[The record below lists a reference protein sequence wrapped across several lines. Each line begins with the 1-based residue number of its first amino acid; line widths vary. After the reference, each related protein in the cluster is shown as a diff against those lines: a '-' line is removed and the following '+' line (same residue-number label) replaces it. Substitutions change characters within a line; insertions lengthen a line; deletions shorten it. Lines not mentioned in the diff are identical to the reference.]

1 MLKLAQVA
9 GFAAEVQVTSAVAGV
24 VGACDGELTLGALC
38 DAVAQLLGE
47 PAEDVRTEV
56 PPAVRELVGLGILVS
71 GEPSTAQR

>member
-38 DAVAQLLGE
+38 DAVAQLLDE

-56 PPAVRELVGLGILVS
+56 LPAVRELVGLGILVS
-71 GEPSTAQR
+71 GRPSAVA